1 MILRQVSEATRRSV
15 RQYELGHKTAST
27 FVKGSMYCTEAEW
40 GERWRGVEEQV
51 GRIREEMRRAR
62 GELARM
68 ILDVDEVGEAEM
80 EG

>member
-1 MILRQVSEATRRSV
+1 
-15 RQYELGHKTAST
+15 
-27 FVKGSMYCTEAEW
+27 MYCTEAEW